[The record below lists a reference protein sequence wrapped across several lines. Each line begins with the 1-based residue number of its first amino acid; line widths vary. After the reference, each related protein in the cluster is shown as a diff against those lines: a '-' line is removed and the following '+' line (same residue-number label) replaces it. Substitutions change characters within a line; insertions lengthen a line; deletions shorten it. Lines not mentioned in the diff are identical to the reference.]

1 MSEIV
6 HNGSSHGAWT
16 LPTDPHQEF
25 RELCALSTTGELT
38 AEELNRLSEHLVGCN
53 SCRKA
58 KEQYDRVA
66 GLMIPALA
74 AEARRDSTADSEE
87 QAAQGSWSIDRAEA
101 RLMGSLRDEPVPLRT
116 RPAVQLEF
124 PKWRRVRRCAVAA
137 LILAVFSVG
146 SYLIGVLR
154 GRGAAVANAPYHL
167 SMPRTAPVPEPA
179 HHAAPIPNQSREVPP
194 REDQAA
200 SLRDE
205 LRESETES
213 AKVKDQL
220 RQLQADLAQRSADL
234 DRSLADRADLDRQLA
249 QAQVNAQA
257 LEARLTAMNDQSG
270 WDTAQSLALK
280 AQIEDLNAAIA
291 SKDGEIARQQELLG
305 RDRDIR
311 NLIGARNLYIAEIYD
326 VGKNGDTQKPFGR
339 VFYTKDKS
347 LIFYGYDLDQQKGVR
362 KDASFQAWGRRGS
375 DGRHDISLGLLYQD
389 DANQKRWVL
398 KFNDAKTI
406 SELDAVFIT
415 VEPEGGSPKPSTK
428 PLLFTYLHLDPNHP

>member
-6 HNGSSHGAWT
+6 HNGSSYGAWT

-38 AEELNRLSEHLVGCN
+38 AEELHRLSEHLAGCN
-53 SCRKA
+53 ACRKA
-58 KEQYDRVA
+58 REQYERVA

-74 AEARRDSTADSEE
+74 AEAYSDSTEDSEE
-87 QAAQGSWSIDRAEA
+87 EPVQGSWSIDQAEA
-101 RLMGSLRDEPVPLRT
+101 RLMGSLRNAPAPLRI
-116 RPAVQLEF
+116 RPAAQLEF
-124 PKWRRVRRCAVAA
+124 PKWRGVRRYAVAA
-137 LILAVFSVG
+137 LILVACSIG
-146 SYLIGVLR
+146 SYLVGVFR
-154 GRGAAVANAPYHL
+154 GREPVVVNAPHHPSAL
-167 SMPRTAPVPEPA
+167 PMAPGPA
-179 HHAAPIPNQSREVPP
+179 PQAAQPVPNQSGGVPP
-194 REDQAA
+194 KEDQAA

-205 LRESETES
+205 LRESQIES
-213 AKVKDQL
+213 ARVKDQL
-220 RQLQADLAQRSADL
+220 RQLEADLAQRSADL
-234 DRSLADRADLDRQLA
+234 DRSLADRADLNRQLTQA
-249 QAQVNAQA
+249 QANARS
-257 LEARLTAMNDQSG
+257 LEARLTAMSNQSAQ
-270 WDTAQSLALK
+270 DTAQSLAFK
-280 AQIEDLNAAIA
+280 TQIEDLNAAIA
-291 SKDGEIARQQELLG
+291 NKDSEIARQQELLG

-339 VFYTKDKS
+339 IFYTKDKS
-347 LIFYGYDLDQQKGVR
+347 LIFYGYDLDQQKGIR

-389 DANQKRWVL
+389 DASQKRWVL

-415 VEPEGGSPKPSTK
+415 VEPEGGSQKPSTK